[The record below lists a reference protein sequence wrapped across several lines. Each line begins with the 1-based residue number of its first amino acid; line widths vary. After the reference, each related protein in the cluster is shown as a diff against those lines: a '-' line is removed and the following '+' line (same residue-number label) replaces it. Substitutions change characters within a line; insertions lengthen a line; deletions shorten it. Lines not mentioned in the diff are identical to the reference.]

1 MEDDFDEPGLGV
13 SDVIAPPAR
22 RNTDH
27 KSLARITDPTH
38 PLPAGYRL
46 PFFAPFCYSPYA
58 TSLLAQRSRRLRDQ
72 VKRADPTT
80 LAHCTARVAT
90 MIHSQVA
97 PEFLP
102 PDVALVPVP
111 RCIPCD
117 PRNPISA
124 PVAISRALHAVG
136 LGRSIWPALRR
147 WRAVPKSAWSR
158 PGSRPEFL
166 DHYTSLELLD
176 HELPATRFL
185 LVDDFI
191 TRGRT
196 IMAAAAVLYQAIP
209 RAHIRAFAL
218 IRTEGLAPD
227 IDSIT
232 APTLGVI
239 RYLGGDAFRS
249 P

>member
-117 PRNPISA
+117 PRNPISSPEA
-124 PVAISRALHAVG
+124 SPVRSTTPVSAGPFGQHYAVG
-136 LGRSIWPALRR
+136 AP
-147 WRAVPKSAWSR
+147 SR
-158 PGSRPEFL
+158 NR
-166 DHYTSLELLD
+166 
-176 HELPATRFL
+176 
-185 LVDDFI
+185 
-191 TRGRT
+191 RGRAPARGLNFST
-196 IMAAAAVLYQAIP
+196 TTP
-209 RAHIRAFAL
+209 RSSS
-218 IRTEGLAPD
+218 
-227 IDSIT
+227 SIT
-232 APTLGVI
+232 NYQRPDSFWSTT
-239 RYLGGDAFRS
+239 S
-249 P
+249 